1 MKTKKK
7 GKTGGGEGSRVF
19 NQELQGLDSTVQKDK
34 KGGKEK
40 GKPVVV
46 TRAAKAPE
54 YLTKSFRAVTP

>member
-1 MKTKKK
+1 LKTKK
-7 GKTGGGEGSRVF
+7 GKRGAAKAPEYLTKSFRALTP
-19 NQELQGLDSTVQKDK
+19 QYQKDK

-40 GKPVVV
+40 RKPVVV